1 MRKALAPSQLKKR
14 LTPPTKGNTN
24 ETTVDHPLSI
34 TPNAHS
40 LKCGS
45 HELVAKPSIQASRS
59 SIHRQAPFKS
69 PLKVPLPSASSTTP
83 SNIKQITDATPEVK
97 AVCEVTSPSTSSIPV
112 KRMGDGTSDQGSSVF
127 TQPVPTLKRI
137 KMTPS
142 TVHPASSFRP
152 PLMAHKALSN
162 SGHGSV
168 AGSSKNA
175 VNEPANSLKSGFDRC
190 FSVMWRKKTNKK
202 HHTWDDDVPID
213 DYKRGRCFMPSMNQ
227 STEAL
232 VSPSTTLPKFNK
244 KHTLSVVRQHTQED
258 SKAVTPQP
266 RHSPDAP
273 NAIVMPRPSPDHPR
287 LRNRVSTKRVP
298 GSCGIAD
305 VVVDPVL
312 GQHLRPHQIEG
323 VKFLYECMMQL
334 KENVKDQ
341 GAILADEMGLG
352 KTLQTI
358 TLLWTLL
365 KQSPFYEE
373 EKAVIKRAL
382 IVCPA
387 SLILLRMV
395 QDELKRAAFDIVI
408 CDEGHR
414 LKTSNIKTTQAIRAL
429 PTRRRII
436 LSGTPIQ
443 NDLGEF
449 FSMIDFVTPGLF
461 ESYSTFKRLFEDPI
475 VRSRQPGCSIAEAD
489 LGKARSLEIIRSQTT
504 EKVVLVS
511 SFTQTLD
518 ILQKLCEISGYG
530 FYRLDGSTPTTKR
543 QEYVEKFNAGVRDK
557 YWNPSVDQQA
567 MARIHRDGQ
576 QRNVFVYRLLSTGTI
591 EEKIFQRQL
600 TKIGLSD
607 ALMDDKAEDVNK
619 FSIEQLRDLFTFHE
633 DESCQTHS
641 LLGCDCL
648 DSQSGESSSSPRL
661 SRRSSS
667 ALSDRVAEERAQN
680 QLREWAH
687 YNVQD
692 WLASP
697 VQAQVQTLE
706 QDQGARVAAEL
717 ASKDRVLW
725 KIIERDQQQTLIH
738 LPTDT
743 CGSGDSDDTEEPS
756 ESPCLLR
763 PQEARLAI
771 PSAVPPATYR
781 GIATFVFVKQLK

>member
-1 MRKALAPSQLKKR
+1 
-14 LTPPTKGNTN
+14 
-24 ETTVDHPLSI
+24 
-34 TPNAHS
+34 
-40 LKCGS
+40 
-45 HELVAKPSIQASRS
+45 
-59 SIHRQAPFKS
+59 
-69 PLKVPLPSASSTTP
+69 
-83 SNIKQITDATPEVK
+83 
-97 AVCEVTSPSTSSIPV
+97 
-112 KRMGDGTSDQGSSVF
+112 
-127 TQPVPTLKRI
+127 
-137 KMTPS
+137 MT
-142 TVHPASSFRP
+142 
-152 PLMAHKALSN
+152 HKTLSN
-162 SGHGSV
+162 PGNGSV

-175 VNEPANSLKSGFDRC
+175 VNEPADSLKSGFDRC

-232 VSPSTTLPKFNK
+232 VSPSITLPKFNK

-273 NAIVMPRPSPDHPR
+273 NAIVMPRPSSDHPR
-287 LRNRVSTKRVP
+287 LRNRVSTRRVP
-298 GSCGIAD
+298 GSCGIVD

-312 GQHLRPHQIEG
+312 GQHLHPHQIEG

-387 SLILLRMV
+387 SLILNWKREFKKWLGDERLKVFAVDAKSTLTDFTLGRLRMV

-489 LGKARSLEIIRSQTT
+489 LGKARSLEHLWAVQARDGSTSDSLYAGMADILPKIEEESLDPFAGGKLRFVRHFLEIIRSQTT

-557 YWNPSVDQQA
+557 FVFLLSAKSGGVGLNLVGASRLILFDVDWNPSVDQQA

-706 QDQGARVAAEL
+706 QDQGAKVAAEL

-771 PSAVPPATYR
+771 PSAVPPAAYR